1 MKAAIFEK
9 PGLENLKIQEDI
21 EKPKIT
27 DHDVLIE
34 VKATGVNP
42 IDHFV
47 VSGSREIKPQS
58 PHIPGAEHSMEHV
71 ICVLMDVRCYAE
83 VAD

>member
-21 EKPKIT
+21 
-27 DHDVLIE
+27 LIE
-34 VKATGVNP
+34 VKAMGVNP

-47 VSGSREIKPQS
+47 ISGSREIKPQS

>member
-21 EKPKIT
+21 
-27 DHDVLIE
+27 LIE
-34 VKATGVNP
+34 VKAMGVNP